1 MSPPKLN
8 AKTLSDTALACC
20 PHLGFILV
28 PCWTII
34 AHLGSILAPC
44 WTILAPQSLPRSV
57 LAPQKPPEQK
67 VPKNSFRLDCILAPW
82 GPLFAKLF
90 YYLRMP
96 HRCTIRCEW
105 MPKTKKCAYFP
116 QRQEQLLLSSSFF
129 VLDFRN
135 IKSSLKSRNMKFR
148 LLLTKKSSIHNR

>member
-1 MSPPKLN
+1 MGPQKAVDREFVYIYIYTYIYIYIYFFLLCPPKLN

-67 VPKNSFRLDCILAPW
+67 S
-82 GPLFAKLF
+82 
-90 YYLRMP
+90 
-96 HRCTIRCEW
+96 
-105 MPKTKKCAYFP
+105 TKK
-116 QRQEQLLLSSSFF
+116 
-129 VLDFRN
+129 
-135 IKSSLKSRNMKFR
+135 
-148 LLLTKKSSIHNR
+148 